1 MLANDGID
9 IKRSQ
14 VIKDSAFMP
23 GLHLSPF
30 LPLSAQTA
38 TSSGGVGNEIEIQ
51 NENTSLF
58 ARQQEDDVADVGLDS
73 LAQGD

>member
-1 MLANDGID
+1 
-9 IKRSQ
+9 
-14 VIKDSAFMP
+14 MP

-51 NENTSLF
+51 NANTSLF
-58 ARQQEDDVADVGLDS
+58 ARQEEDDVADVGLDS